1 MSRFDLER
9 LREAVSCRMSQKR
22 FNHTLG
28 VEKCAGWLGTV
39 LLPDLTEELSAAALL
54 HDIAKEVPRDVQLS
68 LMKSLDFNFTEEDFA
83 TPLAFHS
90 FAGAALIKRD
100 FPEYATDNILSAVFY
115 HTLGSPDMSL
125 FDRIIFIS
133 DFIEENRTYPSCIET
148 REFLVNALNKAET
161 YTEKIA
167 ALNKTV
173 YLSCK
178 FVILNL
184 ERQNLPV
191 NSRTEKTKIAF
202 ER

>member
-1 MSRFDLER
+1 
-9 LREAVSCRMSQKR
+9 MSQKR

-28 VEKCAGWLGTV
+28 VEKCAKWLGTV

-54 HDIAKEVPRDVQLS
+54 HDIAKEIPKEEQLS
-68 LMKSLDFNFTEEDFA
+68 LMKSLDFCFTEEDFA

-100 FPEYATDNILSAVFY
+100 FPEYATENILSAVFY

-133 DFIEENRTYPSCIET
+133 DFIEENRTYPTCRET
-148 REFLVNALNKAET
+148 REFLVNALKEAET
-161 YTEKIA
+161 YSEKIT
-167 ALNKTV
+167 ALNKAV

-178 FVILNL
+178 CVLQNLN
-184 ERQNLPV
+184 RQNLPV
-191 NSRTEKTKIAF
+191 NSRTVMTKIAF